1 MKKLLPDGTWAL
13 GSKAGRMGTQ
23 NTDSPRGLRRMW
35 QVQFKTVGDFIM
47 WVSEDEDSDSV
58 TDIIRGGSGSWSL
71 N

>member
-1 MKKLLPDGTWAL
+1 
-13 GSKAGRMGTQ
+13 
-23 NTDSPRGLRRMW
+23 MW
-35 QVQFKTVGDFIM
+35 QVQFETVGDLIM